1 MLRTR
6 IQLYTDTE
14 MKRRI
19 TLAATKYDVPITQYC
34 FEAVQQRL
42 VEDDLIEQAHIE
54 IPVTQPSLNTQL
66 ISNLRALDREIKAS
80 HQGKPPLDVEAVL
93 DQIHEEREHDL
104 LGLR

>member
-1 MLRTR
+1 MLKTR

-19 TLAATKYDVPITQYC
+19 TLAATKYEVPITQYC

-42 VEDDLIEQAHIE
+42 AEDDLIDQAHID

-80 HQGKPPLDVEAVL
+80 RQGQPPLDVEAVL

-104 LGLR
+104 LDLC